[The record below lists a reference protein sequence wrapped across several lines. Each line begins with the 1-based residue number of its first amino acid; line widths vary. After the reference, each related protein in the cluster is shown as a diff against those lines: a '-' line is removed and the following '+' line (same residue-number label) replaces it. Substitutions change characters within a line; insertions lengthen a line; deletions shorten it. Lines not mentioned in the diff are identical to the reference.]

1 MSNKEI
7 KDQLEK
13 GNIRFTIDGI
23 TSYTRGGENNEYGD
37 FPKVFRVTEKAESVY
52 VDGLLSVSG
61 MNINKWGPT
70 CITLYTFDM
79 LGKKSIGKI
88 KYSDITI
95 LK

>member
-1 MSNKEI
+1 MSNKEL
-7 KDQLEK
+7 KYQLEK
-13 GNIRFTIDGI
+13 GNVKFTIDGI

-37 FPKVFRVTEKAESVY
+37 FPKVFRVTEEAESIY
-52 VDGLLSVSG
+52 VDELLSVDVK
-61 MNINKWGPT
+61 NINKWGPT
-70 CITLYTFDM
+70 CITLYTIDM